1 MLSAILYILFFAAFN
16 ACINSSLFG
25 MFSIPPRPKMGVYVF
40 GALFFLL
47 HVVVPA
53 NDFLLP
59 VKLFYILIMFSISI
73 IILHFMAKRIAK
85 GTGTSMAAN
94 PRLAGSATA
103 ERLVQARFF
112 LIGRIFP
119 VMIFIFQIWLYVR
132 WECRTTCCIHL
143 EAK

>member
-1 MLSAILYILFFAAFN
+1 
-16 ACINSSLFG
+16 
-25 MFSIPPRPKMGVYVF
+25 MGVYVF

-94 PRLAGSATA
+94 PRLDGSATA
-103 ERLVQARFF
+103 ERLVQACFF

-119 VMIFIFQIWLYVR
+119 VMIFIFQILVICSLGMQDNMLHPSR
-132 WECRTTCCIHL
+132 GKIIQHP
-143 EAK
+143 